1 MVAVGIDGE
10 AFARAFV
17 MLELFPV
24 RDIQS
29 QVLTVVVWAVVGDP
43 VTCCT
48 LVLLK
53 ALGVTC

>member
-29 QVLTVVVWAVVGDP
+29 QVLTVIDVGSCGRSSP
-43 VTCCT
+43 V
-48 LVLLK
+48 
-53 ALGVTC
+53 ALWSC